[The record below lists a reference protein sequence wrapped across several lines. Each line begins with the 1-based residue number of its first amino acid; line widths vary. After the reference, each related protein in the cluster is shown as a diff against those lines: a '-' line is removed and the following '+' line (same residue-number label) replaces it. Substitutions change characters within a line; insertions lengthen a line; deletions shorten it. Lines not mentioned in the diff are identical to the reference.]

1 MFGNDVLTRD
11 AVLLERDV
19 SSAKVDVNGLIDDV
33 VVDFTVV
40 ARVAVTVLEEF
51 DEDDVIVEISLLEG
65 LEKNAYNLV
74 FPVDVITNAIIEA
87 VILSNL

>member
-1 MFGNDVLTRD
+1 MLTRD

-40 ARVAVTVLEEF
+40 ARVAVTGLEEF
-51 DEDDVIVEISLLEG
+51 GEDDVIVEISLLEG
-65 LEKNAYNLV
+65 LETML
-74 FPVDVITNAIIEA
+74 II
-87 VILSNL
+87 SYYP

>member
-1 MFGNDVLTRD
+1 MLTRD

-40 ARVAVTVLEEF
+40 ARVAVTGLEEF
-51 DEDDVIVEISLLEG
+51 GEDDVIVEISLLEG
-65 LEKNAYNLV
+65 LEKML
-74 FPVDVITNAIIEA
+74 
-87 VILSNL
+87 ILSYSP

>member
-1 MFGNDVLTRD
+1 VLTRD

>member
-1 MFGNDVLTRD
+1 MLTRD

>member
-1 MFGNDVLTRD
+1 MLTRD

-40 ARVAVTVLEEF
+40 ARVAVTGLEEF
-51 DEDDVIVEISLLEG
+51 GEDDVIVEISLLEG
-65 LEKNAYNLV
+65 LVKML
-74 FPVDVITNAIIEA
+74 II
-87 VILSNL
+87 SYSP

>member
-1 MFGNDVLTRD
+1 MLTRD

-40 ARVAVTVLEEF
+40 ARVAVTGLEEF
-51 DEDDVIVEISLLEG
+51 GEDDVIVEISLLEG
-65 LEKNAYNLV
+65 LEKML
-74 FPVDVITNAIIEA
+74 II
-87 VILSNL
+87 SYSP